1 MGRGPQGV
9 GMGWESFLYH
19 AGRGRAGMEQ
29 EKTMRGEDEDPILQ
43 PRPALPCPIAIPI
56 SS

>member
-1 MGRGPQGV
+1 
-9 GMGWESFLYH
+9 MGWESFLYH